1 MDIIKLCDVISKL
14 KIELVDDF
22 IKDYSMQCLKDPKT
36 GRELLTVIKLWLNT
50 KYNFE
55 EKTLRIIKERFEA
68 DDYYISVKRNQLY
81 MKIKC
86 YYKDED
92 RRIGAVGT
100 KKGAEA

>member
-1 MDIIKLCDVISKL
+1 MDIMKFCDVISKL

-22 IKDYSMQCLKDPKT
+22 IKDYSMSCLKDPKT
-36 GRELLTVIKLWLNT
+36 GRELLTVIKLQLNT

-68 DDYYISVKRNQLY
+68 DDYYITVKRNQLH

-92 RRIGAVGT
+92 RRTGAIR
-100 KKGAEA
+100 AESGV